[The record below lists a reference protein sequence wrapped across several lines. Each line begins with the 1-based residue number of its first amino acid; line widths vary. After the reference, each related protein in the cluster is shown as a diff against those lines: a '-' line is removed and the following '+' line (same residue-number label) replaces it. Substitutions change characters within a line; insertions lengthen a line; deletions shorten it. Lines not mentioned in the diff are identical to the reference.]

1 MRRFFLLIIGL
12 GTALT
17 AKSEEVLKTAFE
29 AGWKGNKVCELLF
42 EDEKI
47 RTIRC
52 TFPPG
57 VGHEKHYHP
66 PHFGYILKGGPM
78 HITDSSGVRESG
90 TVAGTGLT
98 WYSKGIEWHNVI
110 NLGDTTTQYLITE
123 QKY

>member
-47 RTIRC
+47 Q
-52 TFPPG
+52 
-57 VGHEKHYHP
+57 H
-66 PHFGYILKGGPM
+66 
-78 HITDSSGVRESG
+78 S
-90 TVAGTGLT
+90 
-98 WYSKGIEWHNVI
+98 W
-110 NLGDTTTQYLITE
+110 
-123 QKY
+123 